1 MATTVK
7 TNGQSKKE
15 TATAQNGVQ
24 KQLAE
29 EAVNPTAKNQL
40 VPVSL
45 EQRIDKFE
53 KLRGLASQRERV
65 VETLTQIARFNYNSE
80 DSCTFFLRDIAGL
93 EFKTTNTNL
102 IKMVASE
109 LQRLLESKREELE
122 QQILS
127 FEL

>member
-15 TATAQNGVQ
+15 TAATQNGVQ
-24 KQLAE
+24 KQLAK
-29 EAVNPTAKNQL
+29 EAVAPTAKNQL

-65 VETLTQIARFNYNSE
+65 VETLTQLARFNYNST

-93 EFKTTNTNL
+93 EFKTTNSNL